1 MDIQTQIALA
11 ALWRKILR
19 TDPAELFQAEME
31 RLQNRSWG
39 DQLPQPGY
47 VGPDYRREGL
57 AFVSMNPGGGRGV
70 GLGAEDLLQ
79 YEALK
84 QLRDCSDSE
93 AIRKFEVLTDILQKI
108 MPTWKIIQRF
118 VDPILQRTAIEFSS
132 ISYFNLLKWRT
143 SKSNNLNKL
152 YDRSWKHHTAEQVHL
167 LRPSIVIAVGVDAG
181 KAFRRH
187 HTDLVQFDIPRVIGD
202 NIGEP
207 GKEAIRRICSW
218 LSAHPLPSNTAVQ
231 GTLCD
236 KAAQRP

>member
-1 MDIQTQIALA
+1 
-11 ALWRKILR
+11 
-19 TDPAELFQAEME
+19 
-31 RLQNRSWG
+31 
-39 DQLPQPGY
+39 
-47 VGPDYRREGL
+47 
-57 AFVSMNPGGGRGV
+57 
-70 GLGAEDLLQ
+70 
-79 YEALK
+79 
-84 QLRDCSDSE
+84 
-93 AIRKFEVLTDILQKI
+93 

-118 VDPILQRTAIEFSS
+118 VDPILQQTAIEFSS

-187 HTDLVQFDIPRVIGD
+187 HTDLVQFDVIPRVIGD

-218 LSAHPLPSNTAVQ
+218 LSAHPLPSNKRMHRTGQ
-231 GTLCD
+231 
-236 KAAQRP
+236 QRRFAPRLPGR